1 MKVRWG
7 YAKIEF
13 IPLIPDVQR
22 LIALGYCKKHIY
34 AKLHGENKIS
44 MAYETFYKLSRKHI
58 HIDTKKKNIT
68 AKSTSMA
75 HQSKKELHM
84 NTGNLPAIS
93 NSQVPQIIGEE
104 EELGFGEKKFDDGD
118 LF

>member
-22 LIALGYCKKHIY
+22 LIELGYCKKHIY
-34 AKLHGENKIS
+34 DKLHGENKIS
-44 MAYETFYKLSRKHI
+44 MAYETFYKLSRKYI
-58 HIDTKKKNIT
+58 NIDTKKKNATTKNI
-68 AKSTSMA
+68 AIA
-75 HQSKKELHM
+75 HQSKKELPM
-84 NTGNLPAIS
+84 NTGNLPAVS
-93 NSQVPQIIGEE
+93 NSRPPQIIEQEE
-104 EELGFGEKKFDDGD
+104 EAGFGEKQYDNED